1 MGQESETRGQVLG
14 GSWEGGR
21 GPLPSGDMR
30 KVLSASG
37 RPEAG
42 WASLVP
48 VEREGA
54 AGEESVHVCGGGET
68 FKHCRNEG

>member
-1 MGQESETRGQVLG
+1 MVRE
-14 GSWEGGR
+14 
-21 GPLPSGDMR
+21 PLPSGDMR
-30 KVLSASG
+30 KVLSASENPRLVG
-37 RPEAG
+37 
-42 WASLVP
+42 LLVVP

>member
-1 MGQESETRGQVLG
+1 MVGA
-14 GSWEGGR
+14 GR
-21 GPLPSGDMR
+21 VVREPLPSGDMR
-30 KVLSASG
+30 KVLSASENPRLVG
-37 RPEAG
+37 
-42 WASLVP
+42 LLVVP